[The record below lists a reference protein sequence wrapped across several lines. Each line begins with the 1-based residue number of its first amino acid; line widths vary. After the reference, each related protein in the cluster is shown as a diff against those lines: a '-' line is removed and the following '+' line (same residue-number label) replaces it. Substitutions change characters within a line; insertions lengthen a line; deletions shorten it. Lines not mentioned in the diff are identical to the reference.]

1 MLVCGIFGFV
11 LARPVL
17 LSEVFEV
24 LARLEIHRYSDEETT
39 VGGYGAGITILRGGK
54 LLTQKAV
61 RTGDASPVQNLRRLL
76 EASEASVLISH
87 VRMPSPQFMD
97 NARFR
102 ETAQPYSAGCAEGVS
117 VASAHNGYIENYVV
131 LRERLNRTHV
141 LESEKVELIDSEV
154 IPHCFEEALKANAD
168 VEEAVHALYAM
179 LEGRMAVVLLQTG
192 RKRDF
197 LHFLH
202 KGQTRGLYVWTNN
215 DGEIIFI
222 SRKETLTPHFEAL
235 LSEGR
240 FNQAVA
246 VAWREEKDIKL
257 SYALKS

>member
-1 MLVCGIFGFV
+1 MQVCGIFGFA

-17 LSEVFEV
+17 LSEVFGV
-24 LARLEIHRYSDEETT
+24 LARLETHRYSNEETT
-39 VGGYGAGITILRGGK
+39 VGGYGAGITILKGGK
-54 LLTQKAV
+54 LLTQKAG
-61 RTGDASPVQNLRRLL
+61 RTGDASPVQDLRKLM
-76 EASEASVLISH
+76 EAVEASVLISH

-97 NARFR
+97 DARFR
-102 ETAQPYSAGCAEGVS
+102 ETAQPYAADCAEGVS
-117 VASAHNGYIENYVV
+117 VASAHNGYVENYLA
-131 LRERLNRTHV
+131 LRERLGRTHV

-168 VEEAVHALYAM
+168 VEEAVHSLYAM
-179 LEGRMAVVLLQTG
+179 LEGRMAIALLQTG

-202 KGQTRGLYVWTNN
+202 KGQTRGLHVWTNN

-222 SRKETLTPHFEAL
+222 SRKETLTPYFEAL

-240 FNQAVA
+240 FNQTVA
-246 VAWREEKDIKL
+246 VAWREEKNIKL

>member
-1 MLVCGIFGFV
+1 MQVCGIFGFA

-17 LSEVFEV
+17 LSEVFGV
-24 LARLEIHRYSDEETT
+24 LARLEAHRYSGEETP
-39 VGGYGAGITILRGGK
+39 VGGYGAGITILEGGK
-54 LLTQKAV
+54 LLTQKAG
-61 RTGDASPVQNLRRLL
+61 RTGDASPVQDLRKLM
-76 EASEASVLISH
+76 EAVEASVLISH

-97 NARFR
+97 DARFR
-102 ETAQPYSAGCAEGVS
+102 ETAQPYAADCAEGVS
-117 VASAHNGYIENYVV
+117 VASAHNGYVENYLA
-131 LRERLNRTHV
+131 LRERLGRTHV

-168 VEEAVHALYAM
+168 VEEAVHSLYAM
-179 LEGRMAVVLLQTG
+179 LEGRMAIALLQTG

-202 KGQTRGLYVWTNN
+202 KGQTRGLHVWTNN

-222 SRKETLTPHFEAL
+222 SRKETLTPYFEAL

-240 FNQAVA
+240 FNQTVA
-246 VAWREEKDIKL
+246 VAWREEKNIKL